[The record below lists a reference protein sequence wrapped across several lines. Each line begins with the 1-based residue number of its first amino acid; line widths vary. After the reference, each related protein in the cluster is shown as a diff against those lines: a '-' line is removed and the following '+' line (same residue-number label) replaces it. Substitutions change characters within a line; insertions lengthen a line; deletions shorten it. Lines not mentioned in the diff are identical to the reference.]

1 MRRQASSGEQA
12 MHRILKVAKREYIET
27 AKTKTFI
34 IGLLMTPVIIGAII
48 FFTKAVTGGKIGPR
62 PPIRVAVT
70 DLSKT
75 LTEGIKTSF
84 DDYNKRNPNRQ
95 FLLQRLD
102 VQQDANSTE
111 AQGKAKLRNGRV
123 DVYVVLEEDII
134 GGPGK
139 IRFYTHKPK
148 PANVDAFWTIENFFR
163 KAVEN
168 RRYEIEKIDQK
179 LLTKLRNVPL
189 KRLEIGAAEGT
200 EKVQSQGQ
208 RIAGMMVPFFFMYL
222 IFMGMVGTGQHMLSS
237 IIEEKNSRVIEVLLS
252 ALSPFQLMAGKILGL
267 AGIGLTVMALWSA
280 AAFAAARW
288 QGLNVDVGPQLMVYF
303 VIYYILGYLLFSAI
317 LTGIGSVCNTIK
329 ETQSLMMP
337 VMLIFIIPMIG
348 WFKLVQSPDGTLA
361 RVLSFVPPVTP
372 MVMVLRLA
380 AGSNVLFVEIAAS
393 ILVLAVA
400 VLLVIWAA
408 AKIFRTGI
416 LMYGKKP
423 GLFEVLRWLR
433 QT

>member
-1 MRRQASSGEQA
+1 MK
-12 MHRILKVAKREYIET
+12 RILKVAQREYIET

-48 FFTKAVTGGKIGPR
+48 FFTKAISGGKAGPR

-75 LTEGIKTSF
+75 LAEDIKNSF
-84 DDYNKRNPNRQ
+84 DDYSKRNPNRQ

-102 VQQDANSTE
+102 MQQDANTVE
-111 AQGKAKLRNGRV
+111 AQGKTKLRNGQF
-123 DVYVVLEEDII
+123 DAYVVLDEDILK
-134 GGPGK
+134 GPGK
-139 IRFYTHKPK
+139 IRFFTYKPK
-148 PANVDAFWTIENFFR
+148 PANLDAFWTIENFFR

-179 LLTKLRNVPL
+179 LLARLRNVPL
-189 KRLEIGAAEGT
+189 ERLEIGTAEGR
-200 EKVQSQGQ
+200 EQVQSQGQ

-252 ALSPFQLMAGKILGL
+252 AVSPFQLMAGKILGL

-288 QGLNVDVGPQLMVYF
+288 QGLNVDVGPHLMVYF

-337 VMLIFIIPMIG
+337 VMLIFIVPLMG
-348 WFKLVQSPDGTLA
+348 WFWLVQSPDGTLA
-361 RVLSFVPPVTP
+361 RALSFVPPVAP

-380 AGSNVLFVEIAAS
+380 AGSNVLFVEIGAS
-393 ILVLAVA
+393 MLLLAVA
-400 VLLVIWAA
+400 VFVVIWAA

-416 LMYGKKP
+416 LMYGKRP
-423 GLFEVLRWLR
+423 GPIEILRWLR
-433 QT
+433 QS

>member
-1 MRRQASSGEQA
+1 
-12 MHRILKVAKREYIET
+12 MHRILKVAQREYIET

-48 FFTKAVTGGKIGPR
+48 FFTKAISGDKAGPR
-62 PPIRVAVT
+62 PPIRVGIT
-70 DLSKT
+70 DLSKI
-75 LTEGIKTSF
+75 LAEDIKTSF
-84 DDYNKRNPNRQ
+84 DDYNKRNSDRQ
-95 FLLQRLD
+95 FLLQSLD
-102 VQQDANSTE
+102 VQQDVNSTE
-111 AQGKAKLRNGRV
+111 TKGKSKLRKGQF
-123 DVYVVLEEDII
+123 DAYVVLEEDILE
-134 GGPGK
+134 GPGK
-139 IRFYTHKPK
+139 IRFYTYKPK
-148 PANVDAFWTIENFFR
+148 PANLDAFWTIENFFR

-168 RRYEIEKIDQK
+168 RRYEMEKIDQK
-179 LLTKLRNVPL
+179 LLARLRNVPL
-189 KRLEIGAAEGT
+189 KRLEIGATVGQEQ
-200 EKVQSQGQ
+200 VQSQGQ

-252 ALSPFQLMAGKILGL
+252 AVSPFQLMAGKIIGL

-280 AAFAAARW
+280 AAYAAASW
-288 QGLNVDVGPQLMVYF
+288 QGLSVDVGPELMVYF

-337 VMLIFIIPMIG
+337 VMLIFIIPMMG

-393 ILVLAVA
+393 ILVLAAA
-400 VLLVIWAA
+400 VILVIWAA

-423 GLFEVLRWLR
+423 GLFEIFRWIR
-433 QT
+433 QS

>member
-1 MRRQASSGEQA
+1 
-12 MHRILKVAKREYIET
+12 MHRILKVAQREYIET

-48 FFTKAVTGGKIGPR
+48 FFTKAISGGEAGPR

-70 DLSKT
+70 DLSKS
-75 LTEGIKTSF
+75 LAEDIKTSF
-84 DDYNKRNPNRQ
+84 DDYNKRNPDRQ

-111 AQGKAKLRNGRV
+111 AQGKTKLRNGQL
-123 DVYVVLEEDII
+123 DAYVVLDEDILE
-134 GGPGK
+134 GPGR
-139 IRFYTHKPK
+139 IRFYTYKPK

-179 LLTKLRNVPL
+179 LLARLRNVPL
-189 KRLEIGAAEGT
+189 
-200 EKVQSQGQ
+200 QSQGQ

-280 AAFAAARW
+280 AAFAAASW
-288 QGLNVDVGPQLMVYF
+288 QGLNVDVGPQLIVYF

-337 VMLIFIIPMIG
+337 VMLIFIIPMLG

-393 ILVLAVA
+393 MLVLVAAVI
-400 VLLVIWAA
+400 VVIWAA

-423 GLFEVLRWLR
+423 GLFEILRWLR
-433 QT
+433 QS